1 VRGWRIP
8 GARLF
13 KVARAGKLRRVQP
26 VHLPLSAGESVLIGL
41 VVAVVVLVPLLG
53 VPAAHLSGMTREGA
67 HALLAV
73 ILGVTVAEIVLD
85 RHSGGK
91 TSIVGE
97 GLRVVLVFLIGYLGP
112 SLFGLGAA
120 KLISLGDPVTVL
132 WLVVLVLV
140 LVLFLLGRSFGLLSV
155 PIAIVVL
162 YVILRYAHAKTDVIA
177 AYAVAWLLLLS
188 GVRTVI
194 SHGIDSGATNNLR
207 SRTHLPRGL
216 WWLLWLAGT
225 VTALLIGGKL
235 LVLG

>member
-1 VRGWRIP
+1 MP
-8 GARLF
+8 
-13 KVARAGKLRRVQP
+13 RVQP
-26 VHLPLSAGESVLIGL
+26 VHLPLSSGESVVIGL
-41 VVAVVVLVPLLG
+41 VTAAVVLVPLLG
-53 VPAAHLSGMTREGA
+53 VPAAHFSGMTREGI

-97 GLRVVLVFLIGYLGP
+97 GLRVVLVFLIGYTGP

-120 KLISLGDPVTVL
+120 LLISLGYPVAVL
-132 WLVVLVLV
+132 WLLVVLLV
-140 LVLFLLGRSFGLLSV
+140 LVLFLLARSFGLLSV
-155 PIAIVVL
+155 PFAIAAL
-162 YVILRYAHAKTDVIA
+162 YVVLRYAHGRTEVIA
-177 AYAVAWLLLLS
+177 AYAVAWLLLVS

-194 SHGIDSGATNNLR
+194 AHGMRSGATDNLR
-207 SRTHLPRGL
+207 SRTHLPYSRGL

>member
-1 VRGWRIP
+1 MP
-8 GARLF
+8 
-13 KVARAGKLRRVQP
+13 RVQP
-26 VHLPLSAGESVLIGL
+26 VHLPLSSGESVVIGL
-41 VVAVVVLVPLLG
+41 VTAAVVLVPLLG

-73 ILGVTVAEIVLD
+73 ILGVTVAEILLD

-120 KLISLGDPVTVL
+120 KLISLGDPVIVL
-132 WLVVLVLV
+132 WLVGLLLV

-162 YVILRYAHAKTDVIA
+162 YVVLRYAQGRTEVIV
-177 AYAVAWLLLLS
+177 AYAVAWLLLVS
-188 GVRTVI
+188 GVRTAI
-194 SHGIDSGATNNLR
+194 AHGIHSGATDNLR

>member
-1 VRGWRIP
+1 MP
-8 GARLF
+8 
-13 KVARAGKLRRVQP
+13 RVQP
-26 VHLPLSAGESVLIGL
+26 VHLPLSSGESVAIGL
-41 VVAVVVLVPLLG
+41 VTAAVVLVPLLG
-53 VPAAHLSGMTREGA
+53 VPAAHFSGMTREGI

-97 GLRVVLVFLIGYLGP
+97 GLRVVLVFLLGYIGP

-120 KLISLGDPVTVL
+120 LLISLGYPVAVL
-132 WLVVLVLV
+132 WLLVVLLV
-140 LVLFLLGRSFGLLSV
+140 LVLFLLARSFGLLSV
-155 PIAIVVL
+155 PFAIAAL
-162 YVILRYAHAKTDVIA
+162 YVVLRYAHGRTEVIA
-177 AYAVAWLLLLS
+177 AYAVAWLLLVS

-194 SHGIDSGATNNLR
+194 AHGMHSGATDNLR
-207 SRTHLPRGL
+207 SRTHLPYSRGL

-225 VTALLIGGKL
+225 VAALLLGGKL